1 MSRGKWK
8 GLEDLDM
15 SKSPDI
21 VENNA
26 INGEGSRHISKT
38 EGTFNLDMSI
48 FDIIKESTPLEE
60 KEISFWREK

>member
-8 GLEDLDM
+8 DLEDLDM
-15 SKSPDI
+15 SKSSVF

-38 EGTFNLDMSI
+38 EGTFNLDLSI
-48 FDIIKESTPLEE
+48 FCIIQESILLEE
-60 KEISFWREK
+60 KEISFWKKK

>member
-1 MSRGKWK
+1 MSRGQWK
-8 GLEDLDM
+8 DLEDLDM
-15 SKSPDI
+15 SKSSDI

-38 EGTFNLDMSI
+38 EGTFNLDLSI
-48 FDIIKESTPLEE
+48 FCPIQESTLLEE